1 MVYKLVSSEGTAFNI
16 DTEAACMSGFVSQLI
31 EDGAT
36 EEIPIL
42 NVDAAILSKVVDFC
56 NYHKGAHPPAVARP
70 LKSVKLDE
78 CGVSAW
84 DCKFLAMPREELYK
98 VVIAANYLD
107 IRSLL
112 DLSCAKVASYI
123 KDKTPDEV
131 RRDFGLPPEPREDC
145 PKPGKMTKFQD

>member
-1 MVYKLVSSEGTAFNI
+1 MVYKLVSSEGTAFEI
-16 DTEAACMSGFVSQLI
+16 DAEAACMSGFVRQLI

-42 NVDAAILSKVVDFC
+42 KVDAPILSKVVEFC
-56 NYHKGAHPPAVARP
+56 NHHKGVHPPAVPRP
-70 LKSVKLDE
+70 LQSVKLE
-78 CGVSAW
+78 ETGVSAW
-84 DCKFLAMPREELYK
+84 DCKFLSMPREDLYK

-107 IRSLL
+107 IKSLL

-131 RRDFGLPPEPREDC
+131 RRDFGMPAEPKEDA
-145 PKPGKMTKFQD
+145 PKPGKMTKVHE